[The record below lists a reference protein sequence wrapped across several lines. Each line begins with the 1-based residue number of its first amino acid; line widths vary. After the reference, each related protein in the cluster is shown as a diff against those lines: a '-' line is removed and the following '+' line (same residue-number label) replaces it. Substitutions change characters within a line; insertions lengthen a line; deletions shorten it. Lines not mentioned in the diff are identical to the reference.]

1 MIKGRFFAAVL
12 YLIAVGKLGGK
23 YIKGGM
29 SKGHL
34 HAIKC

>member
-1 MIKGRFFAAVL
+1 
-12 YLIAVGKLGGK
+12 VGKLGGK

-34 HAIKC
+34 HAIKCWGVLF